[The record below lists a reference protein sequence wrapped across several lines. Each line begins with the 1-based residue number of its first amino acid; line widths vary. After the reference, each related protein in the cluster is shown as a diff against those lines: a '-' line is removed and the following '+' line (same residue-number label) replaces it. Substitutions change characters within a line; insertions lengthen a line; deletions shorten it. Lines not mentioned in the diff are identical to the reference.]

1 MFCYYAAP
9 FTAIASQPVQHSK
22 ANTNSTQPHLVIVGA
37 GFAGLHAAN
46 KLGKTNYRIT
56 VVDKRNHHL
65 FQPLLYQVA
74 TGTLDASD
82 IATPIRSVL
91 RRNRNTTVLQAAA
104 LDVDPDR
111 KVLLHEGGE
120 LHYDKLLV
128 ATGVKHQYFGN
139 DQWNAEA
146 PGLKTVD
153 HALEIRRRI
162 LTALENAELEQDNTK
177 RAALMRFVIVG
188 AGPTGVELAGTIA
201 ELCHYTLT
209 NDFRNIDPE
218 QCEVYLIEGAGQVLP
233 PYPKKLGDAAQ
244 TSLEGLGVTVL
255 KQAMVTNIER
265 ARVTVKRDNAETVIN
280 ADTILWAAGVKA
292 SKFGQALSKRTGVEL
307 DRTGKVKVNPDL
319 SLPNYP
325 DIFVAG
331 DLACFEHQGDKP
343 LPGVA
348 PVAKQQGSYLATRL
362 KNELNGKDT
371 KAFKYKDQGSMAVIA
386 VNHAV
391 ADVYGF
397 KFKGALAWFIWAFI
411 HIFYLVETDKKIMVS
426 VRWLSK
432 YLLRK
437 RGVRL
442 ITGGPFARTRSEI
455 IPPKKKS

>member
-1 MFCYYAAP
+1 M
-9 FTAIASQPVQHSK
+9 VQQS
-22 ANTNSTQPHLVIVGA
+22 NPQSPTTPHLVIVGA
-37 GFAGLHAAN
+37 GFAGLYAAS
-46 KLGKTNYRIT
+46 KLGSTDYRIT

-91 RRNRNTTVLQAAA
+91 RKNQNTTVLQSTAS
-104 LDVDPDR
+104 DIDPAR
-111 KVLLHEGGE
+111 KVLIHEGGE
-120 LHYDKLLV
+120 LAYDKLVV

-139 DQWNAEA
+139 DHWNAEA

-162 LTALENAELEQDNTK
+162 LTALENAELETDADK
-177 RAALMRFVIVG
+177 RAALMRFVVVG

-201 ELCHYTLT
+201 ELCHKTLIK
-209 NDFRNIDPE
+209 DFRNIDPRD
-218 QCEVYLIEGAGQVLP
+218 CEIFLIEGAAQVLP
-233 PYPKKLGDAAQ
+233 PYPKSLGDAAQ
-244 TSLEGLGVTVL
+244 KSLEDLGVTVL

-265 ARVTVKRDNAETVIN
+265 AKVTLKANDSEQQID

-307 DRTGKVKVNPDL
+307 DRAGKVKVNADL
-319 SLPNYP
+319 SLPNHP

-331 DLACFEHQGDKP
+331 DLACFEHQGDSP

-348 PVAKQQGSYLATRL
+348 PVAKQQGSYLAKRL
-362 KNELNGKDT
+362 KNERLGKT
-371 KAFKYKDQGSMAVIA
+371 TPAFKYNDQGSMAVIA

-391 ADVYGF
+391 ANVYGF
-397 KFKGALAWFIWAFI
+397 KFKGPIAWFLWAFI
-411 HIFYLVETDKKIMVS
+411 HIFYLVETDKKILVS

-432 YLLRK
+432 YILRK

-442 ITGGPFARTRSEI
+442 ITGGPFARTREDI
-455 IPPKKKS
+455 KQQ

>member
-1 MFCYYAAP
+1 M
-9 FTAIASQPVQHSK
+9 VQENK
-22 ANTNSTQPHLVIVGA
+22 PHLVIVGA
-37 GFAGLHAAN
+37 GFAGLYAAS
-46 KLGKTNYRIT
+46 KLGKTDYRIT
-56 VVDKRNHHL
+56 VVDKRNFHL

-91 RRNRNTTVLQAAA
+91 RKNQNTTVLQSTAN
-104 LDVDPDR
+104 DIDPER
-111 KVLLHEGGE
+111 KVLIHESGE
-120 LHYDKLLV
+120 LSYDKLVV

-162 LTALENAELEQDNTK
+162 LTALENAELETEPEK
-177 RAALMRFVIVG
+177 RATLMRFVVVG

-201 ELCHYTLT
+201 ELCHKTVVK
-209 NDFRNIDPE
+209 DFRNIDPRD
-218 QCEVYLIEGAGQVLP
+218 CEIYLIEGAPQVLP

-244 TSLEGLGVTVL
+244 KSLEDLGVTVV

-265 ARVTVKRDNAETVIN
+265 AKVTLKADDEERQID

-307 DRTGKVKVNPDL
+307 DRAGKVKVNPDL
-319 SLPNYP
+319 SLPNHP

-331 DLACFEHQGDKP
+331 DLACFEHQGDRP

-348 PVAKQQGSYLATRL
+348 PVAKQQGSYLAKRL
-362 KNELNGKDT
+362 KNELQGKDS
-371 KAFKYKDQGSMAVIA
+371 KAFKYNDQGSMAVIA

-397 KFKGALAWFIWAFI
+397 KFKGAIAWFLWAFI
-411 HIFYLVETDKKIMVS
+411 HIFYLVETDKKILVT

-432 YLLRK
+432 YILRK

-442 ITGGPFARTRSEI
+442 ITGGPFARTREDI
-455 IPPKKKS
+455 TQ

>member
-1 MFCYYAAP
+1 M
-9 FTAIASQPVQHSK
+9 VQQQNPQTSS
-22 ANTNSTQPHLVIVGA
+22 APHLVIVGA
-37 GFAGLHAAN
+37 GFAGLYAAS
-46 KLGKTNYRIT
+46 KLGNTDYRIT

-91 RRNRNTTVLQAAA
+91 RKNSNTTVLQSTAS
-104 LDVDPDR
+104 DIDPER
-111 KVLLHEGGE
+111 KVLIHEGGE
-120 LHYDKLLV
+120 LSYDKLVV

-162 LTALENAELEQDNTK
+162 LTALENAELESDAEK
-177 RAALMRFVIVG
+177 RAALMRFVVVG

-201 ELCHYTLT
+201 ELCHKTLVK
-209 NDFRNIDPE
+209 DFRNIDPRD
-218 QCEVYLIEGAGQVLP
+218 CEIYLIEGAAQVLP
-233 PYPKKLGDAAQ
+233 PYPKSLGDAAQ
-244 TSLEGLGVTVL
+244 KSLEDLGVTVL

-265 ARVTVKRDNAETVIN
+265 AKVTLKANDSEQQLN

-307 DRTGKVKVNPDL
+307 DRAGKVKVNADL
-319 SLPNYP
+319 SLPNHP

-331 DLACFEHQGDKP
+331 DLACFEHQGDAP

-348 PVAKQQGSYLATRL
+348 PVAKQQGSYLAKRL
-362 KNELNGKDT
+362 KNERLGKT
-371 KAFKYKDQGSMAVIA
+371 TAAFKYNDQGSMAVIA

-391 ADVYGF
+391 ANVYGF
-397 KFKGALAWFIWAFI
+397 KFKGPIAWFLWAFI
-411 HIFYLVETDKKIMVS
+411 HIFYLVETDKKILVS

-432 YLLRK
+432 YILRK

-442 ITGGPFARTRSEI
+442 ITGGPFARTRENI
-455 IPPKKKS
+455 QQ

>member
-1 MFCYYAAP
+1 MP
-9 FTAIASQPVQHSK
+9 RLLQPRRSNIVQHSD
-22 ANTNSTQPHLVIVGA
+22 ANSSTQPHLVIVGA
-37 GFAGLHAAN
+37 GFAGLHAAS
-46 KLGKTNYRIT
+46 KLGKTPYRIT

-91 RRNRNTTVLQAAA
+91 RRNRNTTVLQATATEI
-104 LDVDPDR
+104 DPER
-111 KVLLHEGGE
+111 KVLVHESGE
-120 LHYDKLLV
+120 LHYDKLIV

-139 DQWNAEA
+139 EHWNAEA

-162 LTALENAELEQDNTK
+162 LTALENAELEEDSNK
-177 RAALMRFVIVG
+177 RAAFMRFVIVG

-201 ELCHYTLT
+201 ELCHQTVV
-209 NDFRNIDPE
+209 NDFRNIDPR
-218 QCEVYLIEGAGQVLP
+218 QCEIFLIEGAGQVLP

-244 TSLEGLGVTVL
+244 QSLEDLGVTVF

-265 ARVTVKRDNAETVIN
+265 ASVTVKRDGEESAIQ

-292 SKFGQALSKRTGVEL
+292 SKFGQTISKQTGAEL
-307 DRTGKVKVNPDL
+307 DRAGKVKVNPDL
-319 SLPNYP
+319 SLPNHP

-331 DLACFEHQGDKP
+331 DLACFEHQGDNP

-348 PVAKQQGSYLATRL
+348 PVAKQQGSYLAKRL
-362 KNELNGKDT
+362 KNELSGKT
-371 KAFKYKDQGSMAVIA
+371 TPGFKYRDQGSMAVIA

-397 KFKGALAWFIWAFI
+397 KFKGAIAWFLWAFI
-411 HIFYLVETDKKIMVS
+411 HIFYLVETDKKIMVT
-426 VRWLSK
+426 VRWVSK

-442 ITGGPFARTRSEI
+442 ITGGPFARTRENINS
-455 IPPKKKS
+455 

>member
-1 MFCYYAAP
+1 M
-9 FTAIASQPVQHSK
+9 Q
-22 ANTNSTQPHLVIVGA
+22 ANSSNTTPSQPHLVIVGA
-37 GFAGLHAAN
+37 GFAGLYAAS
-46 KLGKTNYRIT
+46 KLGKTDYRIT
-56 VVDKRNHHL
+56 VIDKRNFHL

-91 RRNRNTTVLQAAA
+91 RKHQNTTVLQSTAI
-104 LDVDPDR
+104 DIDPKR
-111 KVLLHEGGE
+111 KVLIHEGGE
-120 LHYDKLLV
+120 LSYDKIVV

-139 DQWNAEA
+139 DHWNAEA

-162 LTALENAELEQDNTK
+162 LTALENAELETDPEK
-177 RAALMRFVIVG
+177 RATLMRFVIVG

-201 ELCHYTLT
+201 ELCRKTVVKE
-209 NDFRNIDPE
+209 FRNIDPRD
-218 QCEVYLIEGAGQVLP
+218 CEIHLIEGAPQVLP
-233 PYPKKLGDAAQ
+233 PYPKELGDAAQ
-244 TSLEGLGVTVL
+244 KSLEDLGVTLL

-265 ARVTVKRDNAETVIN
+265 AQVTLKSGDEEKQIA

-292 SKFGQALSKRTGVEL
+292 SKFGRALYARTGVEL
-307 DRTGKVKVNPDL
+307 DRAGKVKVNPDL
-319 SLPNYP
+319 SLPDYP

-331 DLACFEHQGDKP
+331 DLACFEHQGDSP

-348 PVAKQQGSYLATRL
+348 PVAKQQGSYLAKRL
-362 KNELNGKDT
+362 KNELTGKDT
-371 KAFKYKDQGSMAVIA
+371 PAFKYNDQGSMAVIA

-397 KFKGALAWFIWAFI
+397 KFKGVIAWFVWAFV
-411 HIFYLVETDKKIMVS
+411 HIFYLVETDKKILVT

-432 YLLRK
+432 YILRK

-442 ITGGPFARTRSEI
+442 VTGGPFARTREDI
-455 IPPKKKS
+455 HQ